1 MNVVFSHNLHYIGI
15 LTKWILKAL
24 EQSIIE
30 ECTAVVIC
38 FGGRDLDELSIQ
50 QTINKVLLHSIP
62 IIISAGN
69 EGPSYG

>member
-1 MNVVFSHNLHYIGI
+1 MNVVFPQNLHYLGI
-15 LTKWILKAL
+15 LTKWVLNAL
-24 EQSIIE
+24 DQSIIA

-38 FGGRDLDELSIQ
+38 FGGRDLDELPIQ
-50 QTINKVLLHSIP
+50 QTINKILLNDIP

>member
-1 MNVVFSHNLHYIGI
+1 MLFSYNLDYIEI

-24 EQSIIE
+24 EQSIVE

>member
-1 MNVVFSHNLHYIGI
+1 MLFSYNLDYIEI